1 MIDLLPKLYDP
12 PTSKMTGLVKVSLLL
27 TMIVVVASGT
37 LKIKRRPS
45 CSTVPAKDT
54 DTARPCVFPFRNSRE
69 GAEYS
74 TCDEYNSCAT
84 EVDAHGVYTAWG
96 YCNDDCK
103 KYSYDISIVDLLS
116 DLSK

>member
-1 MIDLLPKLYDP
+1 
-12 PTSKMTGLVKVSLLL
+12 MTGLVKVSLLL

-45 CSTVPAKDT
+45 CSTVPANDT
-54 DTARPCVFPFRNSRE
+54 ETARPCIFPFRNYKKGE
-69 GAEYS
+69 EYT

-84 EVDAHGVYTAWG
+84 EVDGHGVYTAWG

-103 KYSYDISIVDLLS
+103 KYSYDISIVDLLA